1 MKNFTK
7 GINYNN
13 IITKFLLIISLIY
26 SPFIFF
32 AFINETFRL
41 FAFVLLLILLVTKLF
56 FQKFK
61 TNKILKHIILLV
73 FLVTYCTASI
83 FINYNTEGLRSS
95 IGYSLILILSYLVFI
110 NINSNFKF
118 YEYLSQNYIRLF
130 NFISISILI
139 NFVINILTGTFN
151 FLTPYFPNSFSYDYS
166 ASIFGLSIRKSLLGI
181 NISRNFWFF
190 IEPVYA
196 SPLILINIFII
207 GPCISLK
214 NKFFIVLNTIA
225 GVLTFS
231 YLFFAGYIILFLLK
245 NKPLILPILFTILA
259 IILLYSNLDYEEIS
273 LFSSSSSSDRL
284 LRLNLAFEVLSKF
297 SVQKLFFGSGYIFS
311 QSLEMGVSAGIFSS
325 FIEGGIIGMII
336 PLIFILVYTKFNKL
350 LFCIALLS
358 LLTIEP
364 YKMPFLLLA
373 FIIAGKLISIK
384 SEIK

>member
-13 IITKFLLIISLIY
+13 LITRFLLIICLIY

-32 AFINETFRL
+32 AFINETIRL
-41 FAFVLLLILLVTKLF
+41 SAFVLLLILLAIKLF
-56 FQKFK
+56 FQKIK
-61 TNKILKHIILLV
+61 TSKIIKNIILLV
-73 FLVTYCTASI
+73 FLITYCTASI

-95 IGYSLILILSYLVFI
+95 IGYSLILILSYLVFL
-110 NINSNFKF
+110 NISSNFKF
-118 YEYLSQNYIRLF
+118 YEYISKNYIRLF
-130 NFISISILI
+130 NFIAISIII
-139 NFVINILTGTFN
+139 NFIINILTGSFN

-166 ASIFGLSIRKSLLGI
+166 ASIFGLSIRKSLLGV

-196 SPLILINIFII
+196 APFFLINIFII
-207 GPCISLK
+207 GPCIKLK
-214 NKFFIVLNTIA
+214 NRYFIVLNTII
-225 GVLTFS
+225 GILSFS
-231 YLFFAGYIILFLLK
+231 YLFFAGYLILFLLK
-245 NKPLILPILFTILA
+245 NKPYILA
-259 IILLYSNLDYEEIS
+259 ILFSIMVFLLLYSNLDYEGTS
-273 LFSSSSSSDRL
+273 LVSSSSGSDRL

-297 SVQKLFFGSGYIFS
+297 SIQKLFFGSGYIFS
-311 QSLEMGVSAGIFSS
+311 QALEMGVSAGIFSS

-384 SEIK
+384 SDTK